1 MTTDRFLLSFA
12 AALGVVALLVGCGAD
27 SHERYIP
34 ATDQARSAV
43 EAALSSW
50 KAGEPHRTIIS
61 HTPPVDLFDARRQA
75 GKKLA
80 SFQLVE
86 EVPGQDRP
94 TFKVKLRLAG
104 ERRDEETTY
113 IVIGSD
119 PLLVFRAEDFKKA
132 SGA

>member
-1 MTTDRFLLSFA
+1 MTTFRLLLPFVGASV
-12 AALGVVALLVGCGAD
+12 VVALLVGCGAE

-34 ATDQARSAV
+34 GTDQARSAV

-50 KAGEPHRTIIS
+50 KAGEPHQTIKS

-80 SFQLVE
+80 DFHIVE
-86 EVPGQDRP
+86 EVTGQDRP
-94 TFKVKLRLAG
+94 TFKVTLRLAG
-104 ERRDEETTY
+104 EQRDEETTY
-113 IVIGSD
+113 VVIGSD